1 MFHLTQGE
9 MFLYGGIAALAIA
22 FVSTVVCII
31 IFRIT
36 GKKIRQKLE
45 QDYGKKYR

>member
-9 MFLYGGIAALAIA
+9 IFLYCGVAALVIA
-22 FVSTVVCII
+22 FVLAVVCII

-45 QDYGKKYR
+45 QDYGKKHI